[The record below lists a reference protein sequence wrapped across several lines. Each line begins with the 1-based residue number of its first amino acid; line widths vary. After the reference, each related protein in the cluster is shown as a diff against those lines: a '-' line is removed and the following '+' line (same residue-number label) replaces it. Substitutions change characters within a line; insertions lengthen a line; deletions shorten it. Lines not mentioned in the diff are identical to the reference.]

1 LARHGIDL
9 LGLLSPGRLD
19 RVTGAVSLLESL
31 PPVQRGLH
39 RLFGRPAAY
48 LLLRLLDV
56 LAGLFTGSAFRLALD
71 GVEILLLLSGRA
83 PG

>member
-31 PPVQRGLH
+31 PPIRRGLH
-39 RLFGRPAAY
+39 RLFGRPATY